1 MSAVKDRS
9 KVRLRSFLGRIFS
22 SGSSNAL
29 NDSTDAANENSKIN
43 EISGPFNTVHRIHV
57 GYDGQKFSGL
67 PQSWLDILHRD
78 LTEADQKKNPKA
90 VVTALK
96 FYASTLKQKQNE
108 KFMITKSVYPSDDDI
123 DVDLVIKKCENGTPR
138 SKAEKI
144 AYIHTVGSSSTL
156 DSIRTSGSDPSSEQE
171 KLPFQLHTI
180 PLRTLLTKFRQPHI
194 LCCATTVLL
203 AIFTTV
209 CTSSAGSST
218 GVSPSTSTFAVPPVP
233 ATRSSLNK
241 GSNKSGAQSATP
253 PQVPMVMQVLL
264 QKPLRH
270 YHPNHCHLN
279 SANIFDS
286 ANHPLRLS
294 VQSPFAAYIEFLN
307 KIHLKKSS
315 SGNNEFLP
323 LNGSNGAFD
332 GGSVGSAS
340 SSKAS
345 SDEELHKSAEANITP
360 LPRHHLPT
368 GTLAATPTTAQPTA
382 DKRTVAED
390 NSSGGYEKVS
400 VRTRAPPKEEVRTRQ
415 QPRIKLT
422 DQEVLAELKQIVSE
436 GDPHHKY
443 TLLEKIGVGATGTVW
458 TAKCLTSGNVVAVKS
473 F

>member
-1 MSAVKDRS
+1 MMLCVDEKHSSKATFFDSAVKDRS

-123 DVDLVIKKCENGTPR
+123 DVDLVIKNVKMVLHVPKLR
-138 SKAEKI
+138 KLPI
-144 AYIHTVGSSSTL
+144 STL
-156 DSIRTSGSDPSSEQE
+156 LRAGETPLPAPQLFHCDTANQVVEDVHRVVNQLDKISTESPVDNLTSCVVP
-171 KLPFQLHTI
+171 PTV
-180 PLRTLLTKFRQPHI
+180 PPRHI
-194 LCCATTVLL
+194 
-203 AIFTTV
+203 TTV

-253 PQVPMVMQVLL
+253 TPSSNGDAGAIAKTPPPLPP
-264 QKPLRH
+264 KPL
-270 YHPNHCHLN
+270 
-279 SANIFDS
+279 
-286 ANHPLRLS
+286 
-294 VQSPFAAYIEFLN
+294 
-307 KIHLKKSS
+307 HLKKSS

-400 VRTRAPPKEEVRTRQ
+400 GAPELLQKKKCAPDNSRAL
-415 QPRIKLT
+415 KLT
-422 DQEVLAELKQIVSE
+422 DQEVSK
-436 GDPHHKY
+436 
-443 TLLEKIGVGATGTVW
+443 
-458 TAKCLTSGNVVAVKS
+458 